1 MSKTID
7 QLTFTGQSGRRYDLR
22 LYVWET
28 RFKAFPAVYVVTERT
43 IEPGSAP
50 VYNPIFVGTTSDLST
65 IFDGH
70 PHQDCF
76 DLYYANTIAIL
87 QETDA
92 VSRVAI
98 VHDLVATLQPPCNSS
113 DAEGKGL

>member
-1 MSKTID
+1 MSRTID
-7 QLTFTGQSGRRYDLR
+7 QLRFTGQSGRSYELR

-28 RFKAFPAVYVVTERT
+28 RFRASPAVYIVTERT
-43 IEPGSAP
+43 IEPGAAP
-50 VYNPIFVGTTSDLST
+50 AYNPIFVGTTSDLST
-65 IFDGH
+65 IFVDH

-76 DLYYANTIAIL
+76 DLYYANTIAVL
-87 QETDA
+87 PETDA

-98 VHDLVATLQPPCNSS
+98 VHDLVAALQPPCNSS